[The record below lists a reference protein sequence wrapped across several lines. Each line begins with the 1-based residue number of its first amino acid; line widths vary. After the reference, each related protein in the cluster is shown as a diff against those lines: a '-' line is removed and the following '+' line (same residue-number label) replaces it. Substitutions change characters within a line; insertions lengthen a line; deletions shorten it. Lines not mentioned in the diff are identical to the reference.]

1 MDVNN
6 SLKVNSFINNWL
18 KHIENGD
25 RVVFSN
31 GTLTLYNDSNRKL
44 DSMHILYENARRTR

>member
-6 SLKVNSFINNWL
+6 SSKVNSFINTWL

-25 RVVFSN
+25 KVVFSN
-31 GTLTLYNDSNRKL
+31 GTLTLYNDSNCEL
-44 DSMHILYENARRTR
+44 DSISI

>member
-6 SLKVNSFINNWL
+6 SLKVNSFINTWL

-31 GTLTLYNDSNRKL
+31 GRLTLYNDSNRIL
-44 DSMHILYENARRTR
+44 DSIHI

>member
-6 SLKVNSFINNWL
+6 SSKVNSFINTWL

-25 RVVFSN
+25 KVVFSN
-31 GTLTLYNDSNRKL
+31 GTLTLYNDSNCEL
-44 DSMHILYENARRTR
+44 DSIHI